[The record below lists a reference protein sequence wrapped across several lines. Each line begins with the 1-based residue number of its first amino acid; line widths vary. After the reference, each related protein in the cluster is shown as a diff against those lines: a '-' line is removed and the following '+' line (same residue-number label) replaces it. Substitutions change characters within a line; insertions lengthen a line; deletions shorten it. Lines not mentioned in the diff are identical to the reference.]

1 MAIYQMEQTQGTKE
15 FPALIPVKEAASLL
29 DISEGGMRDKIRRG
43 IVPGIKIGARVY
55 VKRDEFM
62 KQIEGGNYDVR

>member
-29 DISEGGMRDKIRRG
+29 GISEGGMRDKIRRG